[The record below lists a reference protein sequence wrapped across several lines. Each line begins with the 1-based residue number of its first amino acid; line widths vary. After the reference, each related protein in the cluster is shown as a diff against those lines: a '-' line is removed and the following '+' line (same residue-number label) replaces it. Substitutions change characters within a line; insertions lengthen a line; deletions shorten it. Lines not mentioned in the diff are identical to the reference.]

1 MVELDSTAEASGF
14 DAALDLQACRRLV
27 VLKNGVAG
35 LHAGLDLHR
44 SFLFAWKRGLA
55 ALVVVNMTVW
65 RAASIEVMPV
75 RGRTPSRIQKF

>member
-1 MVELDSTAEASGF
+1 MSTISRGE
-14 DAALDLQACRRLV
+14 
-27 VLKNGVAG
+27 
-35 LHAGLDLHR
+35 HR
-44 SFLFAWKRGLA
+44 SFLFAWKSGLA